1 MSGAKNCNGCQVKL
15 VFRTGKSTKDT
26 NMKCNGN
33 CFDCDG
39 KKKLYIFH
47 KKIEEI
53 KRQDEIEAQLKE
65 GIDYV
70 DILANENIKVYL
82 NVSYDNKEEAKA
94 MGARWD
100 TVKKRWYAPSNTIIY
115 ADLIKK
121 YSSQ

>member
-1 MSGAKNCNGCQVKL
+1 MVIALIVMEKRN
-15 VFRTGKSTKDT
+15 
-26 NMKCNGN
+26 
-33 CFDCDG
+33 
-39 KKKLYIFH
+39 YIFFI

-100 TVKKRWYAPSNTIIY
+100 TVKKIWYAPSNTIIY